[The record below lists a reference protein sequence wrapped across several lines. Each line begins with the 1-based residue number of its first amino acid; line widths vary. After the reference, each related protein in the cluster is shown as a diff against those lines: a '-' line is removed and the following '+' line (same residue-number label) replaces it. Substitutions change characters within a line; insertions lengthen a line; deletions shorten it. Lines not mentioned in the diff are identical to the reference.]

1 MQDRKATIAGLAAIG
16 LWAIAAICFAIAA
29 GLGTFIG
36 WQNGT
41 LGELRAIPWKVIAF
55 GTAGLFGYHAL
66 YFSALRLAPPAEAG
80 LIAYLWPLL
89 IVLFSG
95 LLPGVRLRAAHVIGA
110 LAGFAGAALLVADKL
125 GGFAGTALPGYGLAL
140 LCAFTWAGYSVL
152 SRPLGA
158 GVLLVGSRHETGRH
172 TVSGRRQLRR
182 PPDFNGNPRDRR
194 HGRAELAPRRGCAA
208 DHRRRPFRGARR
220 AFMFPAEFLKVRT
233 QGHSCSS
240 CAEYPTSG
248 VHHKSADLSRVKAG
262 DGCHFPLSGK
272 IRMDRAARHGPHEA
286 PREAG
291 GCSFPH
297 LAHGLLLR
305 A

>member
-16 LWAIAAICFAIAA
+16 LWAMLALLTVATAPVPPFQLAAICFAIAA
-29 GLGTFIG
+29 GLGAFIG

-41 LGELRAIPWKVIAF
+41 LGELRTIPWKVIAF

-152 SRPLGA
+152 SRRLGKVPTSCVTLYCAATALLSLIAHSLLEQTAWPLSPLGWLAMLALGLGPVGLAFYLWDHAMKRGDIQLLGVASYAAPLISTAILVTA
-158 GVLLVGSRHETGRH
+158 GMAEPNWRLGVAALLITG
-172 TVSGRRQLRR
+172 
-182 PPDFNGNPRDRR
+182 
-194 HGRAELAPRRGCAA
+194 
-208 DHRRRPFRGARR
+208 GAL
-220 AFMFPAEFLKVRT
+220 F
-233 QGHSCSS
+233 
-240 CAEYPTSG
+240 
-248 VHHKSADLSRVKAG
+248 
-262 DGCHFPLSGK
+262 
-272 IRMDRAARHGPHEA
+272 AAR
-286 PREAG
+286 AG
-291 GCSFPH
+291 RS
-297 LAHGLLLR
+297 
-305 A
+305 